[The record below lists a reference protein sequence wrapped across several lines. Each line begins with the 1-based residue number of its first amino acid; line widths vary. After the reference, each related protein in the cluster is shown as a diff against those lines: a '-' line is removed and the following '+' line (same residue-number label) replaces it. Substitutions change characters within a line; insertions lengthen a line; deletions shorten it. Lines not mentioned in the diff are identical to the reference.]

1 MRSIAAGQ
9 GSQGPSSSFPRGN
22 SQQSWQNAWYKAAL
36 AKCKN
41 PPQPFTIPGAGRGA
55 NTTAAPPEPVLPVP
69 AAIPG
74 VLAAGQSWKVVW
86 IIAIPLITEG
96 YKGRAK

>member
-1 MRSIAAGQ
+1 MRSHIALVVLVGCATAIAAGQ

-22 SQQSWQNAWYKAAL
+22 SQQSWQNAGYKAAL

-41 PPQPFTIPGAGRGA
+41 PPQPF
-55 NTTAAPPEPVLPVP
+55 
-69 AAIPG
+69 AIPATWG
-74 VLAAGQSWKVVW
+74 TPSARNK